1 MRTAGVADGRV
12 VGLLAGHLLASPW
25 FRCPGVDGASAGDV
39 VAAEYPP
46 AAAAGWVPSPSELA
60 ARHPDLAA
68 ALGAYF
74 GSATPSGMAG

>member
-1 MRTAGVADGRV
+1 MAADVHGRV

-25 FRCPGVDGASAGDV
+25 FHCPGVDGASAGDV

-46 AAAAGWVPSPSELA
+46 AAAAGRVPPPSELA

-74 GSATPSGMAG
+74 RDVFPTGMAG